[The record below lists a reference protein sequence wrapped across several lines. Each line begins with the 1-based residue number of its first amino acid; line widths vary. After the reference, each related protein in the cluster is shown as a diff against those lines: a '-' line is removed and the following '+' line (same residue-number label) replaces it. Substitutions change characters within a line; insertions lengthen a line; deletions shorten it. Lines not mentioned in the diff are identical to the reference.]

1 MPKSSEFW
9 IILASILASLFGG
22 GALGTLFTLWMN
34 RNKPAAEIHEK
45 QSKSI
50 LNLATAQKIDVEASV
65 NASEAVLR
73 MLQQLT
79 FAELQNA
86 SLREDLEKVTADY
99 ETMKAENRT
108 YELQLRRA
116 KATLKLNGIIFDGK
130 DDDNPFG

>member
-1 MPKSSEFW
+1 MDAPSMPKSSEFW

-34 RNKPAAEIHEK
+34 RKKPEAEIHETR
-45 QSKSI
+45 SKSV

-65 NASEAVLR
+65 NASEAVLS

-130 DDDNPFG
+130 D